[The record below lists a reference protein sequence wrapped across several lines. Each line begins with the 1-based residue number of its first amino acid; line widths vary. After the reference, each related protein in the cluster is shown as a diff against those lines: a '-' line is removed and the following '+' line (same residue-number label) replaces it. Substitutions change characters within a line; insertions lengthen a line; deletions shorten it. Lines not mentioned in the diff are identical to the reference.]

1 MTMPKPSRRGNA
13 LLEFTL
19 IGIPL
24 LFVLISI
31 FEISRGMW
39 IYDTLAHAV
48 KDTNRFVIVKGENC
62 VATGNACGVTVQR
75 IAEEFRDL
83 GVGLIPADANLSL
96 IALDHQVDCFPL
108 SNCLAGGSHADIAL
122 PWPTRTTPPATGS
135 GRGQNI
141 TVRATMPFR
150 SALAFFW
157 PGAGPGFTFGVFNL
171 GATSTEKIQF

>member
-1 MTMPKPSRRGNA
+1 MPKTSRRGNA
-13 LLEFTL
+13 MLEFTL

-24 LFVLISI
+24 VFILISI
-31 FEISRGMW
+31 FEVSRGMW
-39 IYDTLAHAV
+39 IYHTLAHAV
-48 KDTNRFVIVKGENC
+48 TDTNRFVIVKGENC
-62 VATGNACGVTVQR
+62 VAPGNACGVTVRR

-96 IALDHQVDCFPL
+96 ISPGDQRDCFPL
-108 SNCLAGGSHADIAL
+108 QGCLDGTDPDSTT
-122 PWPTRTTPPATGS
+122 PWPTLTTPAAFGS

-150 SALAFFW
+150 SAISLFW
-157 PGAGPGFTFGVFNL
+157 PGAGPGINFGVFLL